1 MLKKK
6 ITLLFLIF
14 FLNNCGYTPMYYVN
28 NKSNFNF
35 TEINIEGDNELG
47 NFLESNLERY
57 NSNESNKEIIL
68 DININYKK
76 LSQTKDL
83 TGATTD
89 YLLVAEVTFN
99 VLQNNKESE
108 ITIKKDFIMKDI
120 DKEFEE
126 RNYERTIKQNFAYS
140 IINKLILKLSKNR

>member
-14 FLNNCGYTPMYYVN
+14 FLNNCGYTPMYSVN

-57 NSNESNKEIIL
+57 NSNEGNKEIIL
-68 DININYKK
+68 DININYEK
-76 LSQTKDL
+76 LSQT
-83 TGATTD
+83 
-89 YLLVAEVTFN
+89 
-99 VLQNNKESE
+99 
-108 ITIKKDFIMKDI
+108 
-120 DKEFEE
+120 
-126 RNYERTIKQNFAYS
+126 
-140 IINKLILKLSKNR
+140 

>member
-1 MLKKK
+1 
-6 ITLLFLIF
+6 
-14 FLNNCGYTPMYYVN
+14 MYSVN

-68 DININYKK
+68 DININYEK

>member
-1 MLKKK
+1 
-6 ITLLFLIF
+6 
-14 FLNNCGYTPMYYVN
+14 MYSVN

-68 DININYKK
+68 DININYEK

-83 TGATTD
+83 TGTTTD

-99 VLQNNKESE
+99 VFQNNKESE

>member
-1 MLKKK
+1 M
-6 ITLLFLIF
+6 
-14 FLNNCGYTPMYYVN
+14 
-28 NKSNFNF
+28 
-35 TEINIEGDNELG
+35 
-47 NFLESNLERY
+47 
-57 NSNESNKEIIL
+57 
-68 DININYKK
+68 
-76 LSQTKDL
+76 